1 MKKMGENNG
10 KGQIRFKMVKERHR
24 QTLQT
29 ALKQKK
35 VDRQAISLC
44 LFLEK
49 TKNYFT
55 SSTCSGRIVLLKVNK
70 QETKQDS
77 AFIAKWHS
85 ATTIE
90 KIWTALL
97 GKTTGE
103 IWFKQEPFILHIGC
117 MDFENAKSLLQI
129 AKECGIKRAGINS
142 AKEGKFMLELIGAQN
157 IAFPVKKSGKILF
170 EKKQLKYI
178 VKRANEKLEKNY
190 AMLEKF
196 EKKCVEKLK

>member
-1 MKKMGENNG
+1 MQETASKEK
-10 KGQIRFKMVKERHR
+10 IRFEMVKERHT

-35 VDRQAISLC
+35 VDPQAIGLG

-77 AFIAKWHS
+77 AFIAKWH
-85 ATTIE
+85 ATTTIE
-90 KIWTALL
+90 KIWKALSE
-97 GKTTGE
+97 KTPGE

-117 MDFENAKSLLQI
+117 MDFENAKKLLAI

-142 AKEGKFMLELIGAQN
+142 AKEGKFMLELIGTQN
-157 IAFPVKKSGKILF
+157 IAFPVKKGATILF

-190 AMLEKF
+190 AQLEKF
-196 EKKCVEKLK
+196 EKKCAEKLK